1 MKNIVKKSVITYNI
15 ILWTILSLLGL
26 VALGKYLQLF
36 INDLSNDTDIFIP
49 GIIILVSVTLLL
61 ELFFITRV
69 IKYVKLIKNRE

>member
-26 VALGKYLQLF
+26 IALGKYLQLF
-36 INDLSNDTDIFIP
+36 INDLSNDADIFIP

-61 ELFFITRV
+61 EFFFITRV
-69 IKYVKLIKNRE
+69 IKYVKLIKNRK